1 MSQSKTI
8 QDLQAEMESALM
20 QLTKFA
26 PELPA
31 ALKPL
36 VRLAPRPGSRA
47 SVSLRHAK
55 TDRQVKRN
63 APADSW
69 SADSGLISISFGSER
84 NEAPATAATPEV
96 QHIASANP
104 GTDHDAVR
112 EAVIGL
118 AKAERI
124 PQLSFV
130 SLKWFRDSYLV
141 QQGFAWATTT
151 GNRQQVITDAI
162 NRRWML
168 NSKVP
173 NPKNPQFP
181 VTSIRVNR
189 SLTEVREML
198 DREAG
203 LGSTFSPIT
212 ISGENLSDT
221 VLRGRR

>member
-1 MSQSKTI
+1 MNQRMTI

-20 QLTKFA
+20 HLSKFA

-69 SADSGLISISFGSER
+69 SADSGVIAISFGSER
-84 NEAPATAATPEV
+84 INEPAIEIPPATQHVAASKSTAE
-96 QHIASANP
+96 
-104 GTDHDAVR
+104 DAIR
-112 EAVIGL
+112 ELVIGL

-130 SLKWFRDSYLV
+130 SLKWFRDTYLV
-141 QQGFAWATTT
+141 QQGFSWA
-151 GNRQQVITDAI
+151 GSVGDRQQAVAEAI
-162 NRRWML
+162 NRRWIL

-189 SLTEVREML
+189 SQAEVREML
-198 DREAG
+198 DRDAG
-203 LGSTFSPIT
+203 FGSTFAPIT

>member
-1 MSQSKTI
+1 MNLSR
-8 QDLQAEMESALM
+8 
-20 QLTKFA
+20 FA
-26 PELPA
+26 PELPP
-31 ALKPL
+31 ALKAL

-63 APADSW
+63 APADNW
-69 SADSGLISISFGSER
+69 SPESGLISISFGAGPVE
-84 NEAPATAATPEV
+84 EATRTGTAPE
-96 QHIASANP
+96 QHVDAASPTAVDD
-104 GTDHDAVR
+104 TLRDAVLS
-112 EAVIGL
+112 L

-130 SLKWFRDSYLV
+130 SLKWFRDTYLV
-141 QQGFAWATTT
+141 QQGFSWAAAAD
-151 GNRQQVITDAI
+151 NRQHAIAEAI
-162 NRRWML
+162 NRRWIL

-181 VTSIRVNR
+181 VTAIRANR
-189 SLTEVREML
+189 SLAEVRGML

-203 LGSTFSPIT
+203 FGSTFNPIT
-212 ISGENLSDT
+212 IPGENLSET